1 MTEVRPINE
10 LLNRSFSEGTVK
22 ESEIEAVLSRG
33 RMELVRRRYLRR
45 AWLGAITSIA
55 ACLVLICNFCLFSKQ
70 QVDEEYSNLQ
80 LAALIC
86 ILSNEEEAELFSEDS
101 SPEEWL
107 ASWQEAPVAESLAEY
122 TAGGGLF

>member
-10 LLNRSFSEGTVK
+10 LLDRSFSQGNVK
-22 ESEIEAVLSRG
+22 ESEIEAVLDQG
-33 RMELVRRRYLRR
+33 RAVLMRRRYLRR
-45 AWLGAITSIA
+45 AWLGALTSIA

-70 QVDEEYSNLQ
+70 IENENSNFQ

-86 ILSNEEEAELFSEDS
+86 LLSSDEEVESLPEDC

-107 ASWQEAPVAESLAEY
+107 ASWQEAPLAASLAES
-122 TAGGGLF
+122 TLGGGLF